1 MLVWSLVALLAATLH
16 VAKAYPTPSSPQ
28 YSPFGKHGGI
38 AAKVRAY
45 NHNSGLCFPTSFSIG
60 CGMLRDDLL
69 IQGGTVV
76 DAVSLSAIV
85 ALACN
90 RPCLSISQIIAGS
103 LCVGVIAP

>member
-60 CGMLRDDLL
+60 CGMLRDRS
-69 IQGGTVV
+69 G
-76 DAVSLSAIV
+76 SPHPRW
-85 ALACN
+85 N
-90 RPCLSISQIIAGS
+90 RGRRSEFVGYRGS
-103 LCVGVIAP
+103 SM